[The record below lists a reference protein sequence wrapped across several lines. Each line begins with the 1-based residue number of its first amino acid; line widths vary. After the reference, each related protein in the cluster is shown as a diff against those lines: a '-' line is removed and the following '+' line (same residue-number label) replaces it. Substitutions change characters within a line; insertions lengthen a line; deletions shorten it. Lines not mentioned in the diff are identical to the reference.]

1 MSTPID
7 LGQPAPEPFSQY
19 VQFNW
24 GNISRDE
31 RGWYI
36 LADASRTLKMLR
48 HDGWNAKLIDSQL
61 QEDDTVRVY
70 LEVEGADDAMPC
82 LASTQPSGNSGQFP
96 TIKPH

>member
-19 VQFNW
+19 VHFNW

-48 HDGWNAKLIDSQL
+48 HDG
-61 QEDDTVRVY
+61 
-70 LEVEGADDAMPC
+70 
-82 LASTQPSGNSGQFP
+82 
-96 TIKPH
+96 